1 MDKCRPLIYY
11 LLSSELRFNN
21 TFAMHAFKEALFQAN
36 GTKYRQAPEWTAHI
50 VTLLFSGQN
59 ISIFKISQFSILLSG
74 DRVVI
79 PGSNDRSEDGKID
92 APFLNYTVKGLLFKI
107 TVIPAVFSRCTGS

>member
-1 MDKCRPLIYY
+1 MDSPYSYFAVQWAEY
-11 LLSSELRFNN
+11 LN
-21 TFAMHAFKEALFQAN
+21 FQN
-36 GTKYRQAPEWTAHI
+36 
-50 VTLLFSGQN
+50 
-59 ISIFKISQFSILLSG
+59 ISQFSILLLG

-107 TVIPAVFSRCTGS
+107 TIIPAVFSRCTVPKKCWTLWKWR